1 MRIIVA
7 ARIAGTT
14 VGHIDHAMAYA
25 AGFQRLG
32 HEVWLIEQVGSGRT
46 VNDAGQKVPF
56 DAWDGRLHFE
66 QVAKTYGLWPRASLI
81 YKRGQATHGMAF
93 KDVLRI
99 ADSADL
105 LVTRS
110 GRIDKLPEL
119 FERPVARAFVDGNPG
134 ATQVGFEHGEETF
147 EALHRYDHLFTM
159 GQNVGRPGNPLPTSG
174 RHWHPILRP
183 IVMSMWPVMP
193 AALDRP
199 FTTISSWRGRATVK
213 WHGQASGEKADNW
226 LDVLDLPARTG
237 QPLEIAMRLDGPD
250 AKSDR
255 DLFLGSGWQVT
266 DPQTLQTFDDYRR
279 YIGNS
284 RGEFSVAHNRYVIF
298 DTGWFSDRSALYLAS
313 GKPVL
318 IQDTGIERHFPV
330 GEGLLTFR
338 TTDEAVAGFEAIN
351 SDYAAHCRAARNIA
365 ETYFDSDRVLTR
377 VLNTVTQICRSQVNE
392 HGETD

>member
-25 AGFQRLG
+25 VGLKRLG

-46 VNDAGQKVPF
+46 VNSAGQKIPF
-56 DAWDGRLHFE
+56 DAWDGRHHFE

-81 YKRGQATHGMAF
+81 NKLGGASHGMTF

-105 LVTRS
+105 LVSRS

-119 FERPVARAFVDGNPG
+119 FERPAIRVFIDGNPG
-134 ATQVGFEHGEETF
+134 TTQVGLEHGEAAF
-147 EALHRYDHLFTM
+147 EALNHYEHLFTM
-159 GQNVGRPGNPLPTSG
+159 GLNVGRPGNPLPTGS

-183 IVMSMWPVMP
+183 VVMSMWPVMP
-193 AALDRP
+193 AAPDRP

-226 LDVLDLPARTG
+226 LDVLDLPTRTG

-255 DLFLGSGWQVT
+255 DLFFDSGWRVS
-266 DPQTLQTFDDYRR
+266 DPRTLQIFDDYRR

-284 RGEFSVAHNRYVIF
+284 RGEFSVAHNRYVAF

-318 IQDTGIERHFPV
+318 VQDTGIERHLPV
-330 GEGLLTFR
+330 GKGLLTFK
-338 TTDEAVAGFEAIN
+338 TLDDAAAGLEAIN

-365 ETYFDSDRVLTR
+365 EIYFNSDRILDQMLDVLT
-377 VLNTVTQICRSQVNE
+377 Q
-392 HGETD
+392 